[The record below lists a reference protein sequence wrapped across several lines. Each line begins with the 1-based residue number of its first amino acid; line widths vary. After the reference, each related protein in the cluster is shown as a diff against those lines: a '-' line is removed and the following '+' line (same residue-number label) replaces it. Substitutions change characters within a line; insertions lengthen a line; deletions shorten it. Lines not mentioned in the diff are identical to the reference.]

1 MCFLSFEDQ
10 IVLRRTNTN
19 KIISTFWR
27 TALSLFWVLNGKSFE
42 KCSPKLVIL
51 VQGHFSFAL
60 NSEIKENCRTENVET
75 YCPFRERT
83 TWSEIYCKKR
93 WSFYTCRLHG
103 SNIGQGGNV
112 KPAIEG
118 RFLVKQNEYF
128 FFKVFLK
135 SEIVYWNRL
144 QLLSFSFRVW
154 TFLKSEQM
162 MRQRHTGTFRVFTK
176 MHTVKKDVICYTHVS
191 SVLLGWP
198 ILRVGN
204 HLLPLIELT
213 FLLKHW

>member
-103 SNIGQGGNV
+103 SNIGQGENV

-118 RFLVKQNEYF
+118 RYLVKQNEYF
-128 FFKVFLK
+128 FLKYFSKVKLFIETDCSFFPFLFVC
-135 SEIVYWNRL
+135 EP
-144 QLLSFSFRVW
+144 
-154 TFLKSEQM
+154 FLNQNKWCGRDIRGHSGYS
-162 MRQRHTGTFRVFTK
+162 QRCTRWK
-176 MHTVKKDVICYTHVS
+176 RM
-191 SVLLGWP
+191 
-198 ILRVGN
+198 
-204 HLLPLIELT
+204 
-213 FLLKHW
+213 